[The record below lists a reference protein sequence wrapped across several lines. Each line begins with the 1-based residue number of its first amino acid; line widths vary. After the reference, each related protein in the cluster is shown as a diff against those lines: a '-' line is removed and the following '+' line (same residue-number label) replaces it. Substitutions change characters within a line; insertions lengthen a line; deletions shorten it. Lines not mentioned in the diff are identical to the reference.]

1 MFARPFYHLKH
12 SLHLGARNSSN
23 FVHATVQ
30 HGIANLVMDDHDT
43 RNALSIKMMQ
53 ELIQKITEFESA
65 NTTRVIVLG
74 SANSIFSTGHDLKEM
89 SPERSPEEHAKVFQL
104 ATQLMY
110 KIIDS
115 PVPIIAKVD
124 GIAVAAGC
132 QLVAQC
138 DLAFCS
144 KKSSFSTPGIHFGVF
159 CSTPGIALARVVP
172 KATALKLLYSGITIG
187 AKEAEEKGLITQISE
202 NNLDEDV
209 KAVCDQIVKKSR
221 TVVELGKRFY
231 YQQVDLS
238 LKEAYKMGAQVM
250 VDNLSLEDGKEG
262 VRAFIEKRKPSW
274 KHR

>member
-1 MFARPFYHLKH
+1 M
-12 SLHLGARNSSN
+12 
-23 FVHATVQ
+23 
-30 HGIANLVMDDHDT
+30 
-43 RNALSIKMMQ
+43 
-53 ELIQKITEFESA
+53 
-65 NTTRVIVLG
+65 
-74 SANSIFSTGHDLKEM
+74 
-89 SPERSPEEHAKVFQL
+89 
-104 ATQLMY
+104 
-110 KIIDS
+110 
-115 PVPIIAKVD
+115 
-124 GIAVAAGC
+124 
-132 QLVAQC
+132 
-138 DLAFCS
+138 
-144 KKSSFSTPGIHFGVF
+144 
-159 CSTPGIALARVVP
+159 
-172 KATALKLLYSGITIG
+172 LYSGITIG